1 MAELYQQFSLL
12 NPKPSF
18 DDSNGETPPPQMGK
32 RLSSL
37 GS

>member
-18 DDSNGETPPPQMGK
+18 DDSNGETPPHK
-32 RLSSL
+32 WANDSAA
-37 GS
+37 